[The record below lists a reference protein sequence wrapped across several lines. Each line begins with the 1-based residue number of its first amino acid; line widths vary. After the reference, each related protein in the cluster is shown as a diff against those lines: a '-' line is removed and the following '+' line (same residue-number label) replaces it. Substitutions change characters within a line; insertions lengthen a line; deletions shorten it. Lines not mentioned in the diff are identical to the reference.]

1 MTQQSE
7 YSTNED
13 TSRLRR
19 ARATPKK
26 TARTT
31 KSAQLVKMLATK
43 RGVDVATVGAKFGW
57 QPHTTR
63 AALSGLRKAGHTVVR
78 DTPAHGKPARY
89 RIVVVSDA
97 VTTEDVQ
104 NAG

>member
-1 MTQQSE
+1 MTQQTE
-7 YSTNED
+7 ISTNEVAA
-13 TSRLRR
+13 RLRR
-19 ARATPKK
+19 ARATHKK

-63 AALSGLRKAGHTVVR
+63 AALSRLRKAGHVVVR
-78 DTPAHGKPARY
+78 DVPAHGKPARY
-89 RIVVVSDA
+89 RIVPVTEA
-97 VTTEDVQ
+97 VATGDIQ

>member
-1 MTQQSE
+1 MTQQTE
-7 YSTNED
+7 ISTNED
-13 TSRLRR
+13 TSRLRG

-43 RGVDVATVGAKFGW
+43 RGKDVATLGAKFGW

-63 AALSGLRKAGHTVVR
+63 AALSGLRKAGHAVVR
-78 DTPAHGKPARY
+78 DAPAHGKPARY
-89 RIVVVSDA
+89 RIVPISEA
-97 VTTEDVQ
+97 VAAGDIQ

>member
-1 MTQQSE
+1 MTQQTE
-7 YSTNED
+7 ISTNED
-13 TSRLRR
+13 TSRLRG

-26 TARTT
+26 PARTT

-78 DTPAHGKPARY
+78 DAPAHGKPARY
-89 RIVVVSDA
+89 RIVTVTEA
-97 VTTEDVQ
+97 VGTEDIQ

>member
-7 YSTNED
+7 ISTNED
-13 TSRLRR
+13 TSRLRG
-19 ARATPKK
+19 ARATPKSP
-26 TARTT
+26 AGTT

-43 RGVDVATVGAKFGW
+43 RGVDVATVSAKFGW

-78 DTPAHGKPARY
+78 DAPAHGKPARY
-89 RIVVVSDA
+89 RIVTEIEA
-97 VTTEDVQ
+97 VATEGVQ